1 MDQNKVPLQSVVIV
15 YVDEAGDYHRQ
26 PLSDISEVG
35 TLIDPDTG
43 DDMEMLWAE
52 VNPDGDENPEHK
64 IHL

>member
-15 YVDEAGDYHRQ
+15 YVDQAGDYYRQ
-26 PLSDISEVG
+26 PLCDIPYVG

-52 VNPDGDENPEHK
+52 VNPDEGK
-64 IHL
+64 VI